1 MEITETTERSRKMYG
16 CHGAVTEEVRDHG
29 IHGSHRA
36 FTEDVRNHGIHGAFT
51 EVTEHV
57 QGITEFMELSRKSRN
72 MYVDRFY
79 PKLGMV

>member
-29 IHGSHRA
+29 IHGSHGA
-36 FTEDVRNHGIHGAFT
+36 FTEDVRNHGIFT
-51 EVTEHV
+51 
-57 QGITEFMELSRKSRN
+57 ELSRKSRN
-72 MYVDRFY
+72 MYGDRFY